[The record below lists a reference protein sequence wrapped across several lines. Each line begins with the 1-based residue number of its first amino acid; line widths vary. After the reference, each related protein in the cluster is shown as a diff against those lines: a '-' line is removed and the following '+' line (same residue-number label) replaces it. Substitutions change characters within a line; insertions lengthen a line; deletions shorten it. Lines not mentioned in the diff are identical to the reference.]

1 MNWGFFLERKPEKM
15 ASLQDSIDRVNQK
28 YKSLKVVRIVVLDD
42 VPPIA
47 TATATKA
54 KACVSTC
61 KAINLNGTP
70 CKLKTKIGQYC
81 MKHCP

>member
-1 MNWGFFLERKPEKM
+1 MNCDYFLARKTEKM
-15 ASLQDSIDRVNQK
+15 ASLQESIDLVNQK
-28 YKSLKVVRIVVLDD
+28 YKSLKVVRIVILDE

-47 TATATKA
+47 ASAATKA

-70 CKLKTKIGQYC
+70 CKLKSKIGQYC